1 MGLFIK
7 CKENKLSQGWKS
19 QNDIRKRQRQQKKI
33 SIFSFH
39 PVFSFE
45 RLFWTR
51 WESAVNGLSPFGF
64 SFSKQTIKF
73 YKCGS
78 YFVWKASC
86 FVFRLPSRSAGEV
99 LRRGFLSE
107 LPQIASLMS
116 LIVDRVAWVRCVCT
130 GKAGRRTLPHWAL
143 PPWLFLDTSTLGSW
157 LPQASPS
164 LSVPLSSSPSSSSSS
179 SSGEGSLPF
188 SVAQLSSSSSCS
200 FFIVSRAGGGAGSSS
215 SGFFSV
221 DSVWSSKASG
231 FSSISRMR
239 GGMGPGISIL
249 RVMALSAP
257 VAQKQLISGRCRLR
271 YT

>member
-1 MGLFIK
+1 MIF
-7 CKENKLSQGWKS
+7 ESV
-19 QNDIRKRQRQQKKI
+19 NDNRKRLAFQFSSCIFFWKTFFNPLRVSCKWSK
-33 SIFSFH
+33 SIWLL
-39 PVFSFE
+39 
-45 RLFWTR
+45 LFK
-51 WESAVNGLSPFGF
+51 AN
-64 SFSKQTIKF
+64 KQV

-116 LIVDRVAWVRCVCT
+116 LIVDRVAWVRSVCT
-130 GKAGRRTLPHWAL
+130 GKAGRRTVPHWAL

-164 LSVPLSSSPSSSSSS
+164 LSVPLSSSPSSSSS